1 MCLSVRFA
9 SSVAAAWSAGVAEHR
24 FESQRNSRNVLSSSS
39 FETTPQRSARFS
51 GEYSYIYRV
60 ENRIGKLDI
69 YARERERERE
79 RRRLFVPAR
88 FEKIQHDDKTL
99 FYPLRGGGS
108 GRRR

>member
-39 FETTPQRSARFS
+39 ETTQRARFS
-51 GEYSYIYRV
+51 GEYSHIYRV

-69 YARERERERE
+69 CERERERERE
-79 RRRLFVPAR
+79 KTFVCTCA
-88 FEKIQHDDKTL
+88 L
-99 FYPLRGGGS
+99 
-108 GRRR
+108 

>member
-24 FESQRNSRNVLSSSS
+24 FESQRNSRNVLSSS